1 MSSNTFI
8 NFFSNDNGKPTIN
21 PENNLLAAPGSIKAM
36 SQPKQIRQLPA
47 QTNGHPQQLSHIVP
61 SKHQQFEP
69 NVGGV
74 KYLPGEVLVGQSPNI
89 RLPAHEVQQLQSSS
103 SSVIHDHP
111 SGARPSTSSTI
122 SSDHFSSDY
131 FSSNNSHDCR
141 HNEQLQ
147 HYAQH
152 GFSTKPGGCFP
163 PQEVGNVVQHKQPG
177 ETCLPNTN
185 PTLILGQKA
194 PNQTMQ
200 PLVGGGEKTPIHF
213 MQPSITQY
221 QHSQPQ
227 NYDHGAQFECQQMA
241 AAKLCENLSHNYD
254 SGDHSG
260 ENSNSEY
267 TEDEDEEEEYEEE
280 GYEDVGGERRMIN
293 IPQSSQNQS
302 ILKQTMHHPDQHG
315 CCEGGGGRSF
325 QSSKQTSCNPKK
337 ISKAQR
343 ECQTYYE
350 DQATQ
355 TEDEEEDDEVCHK
368 HGCRYRRIQSQPQE
382 DTTVLSGLGRE

>member
-1 MSSNTFI
+1 
-8 NFFSNDNGKPTIN
+8 
-21 PENNLLAAPGSIKAM
+21 M
-36 SQPKQIRQLPA
+36 SQHKQIRQLPA
-47 QTNGHPQQLSHIVP
+47 QTNGHQQQLSHIVP
-61 SKHQQFEP
+61 SKHQQFES

-74 KYLPGEVLVGQSPNI
+74 KYLSGEVLVGQSPNV
-89 RLPAHEVQQLQSSS
+89 RLPAHEVHQQQSSS

-131 FSSNNSHDCR
+131 FSSNNSHDYK

-147 HYAQH
+147 HYPQH
-152 GFSTKPGGCFP
+152 GFNTKSGGCLP
-163 PQEVGNVVQHKQPG
+163 HQEIGNVVQHKQPR

-194 PNQTMQ
+194 PNPIM
-200 PLVGGGEKTPIHF
+200 VGGGEKTPSHY
-213 MQPSITQY
+213 MQASITQY

-227 NYDHGAQFECQQMA
+227 NCEHGAQFECQQIA
-241 AAKLCENLSHNYD
+241 AAKLCENLSQNYD

-267 TEDEDEEEEYEEE
+267 TDDDDEEEEYEEE
-280 GYEDVGGERRMIN
+280 GYVDVGGERRMIS
-293 IPQSSQNQS
+293 IQQSTQNQS
-302 ILKQTMHHPDQHG
+302 ILKQTLHHPDEHG
-315 CCEGGGGRSF
+315 CYEGGRRI
-325 QSSKQTSCNPKK
+325 QSNKQTSCNPRK

-343 ECQTYYE
+343 GCQTYYE

-355 TEDEEEDDEVCHK
+355 TEDEEEDDDICHK
-368 HGCRYRRIQSQPQE
+368 HGCRYRRVQSQPQE
-382 DTTVLSGLGRE
+382 DMTVLSGLGKE